1 MKRKILSFLLIF
13 TLIISVSPLTGLDF
27 SNIFSSTASA
37 AESDFTW
44 GDYNCTAINGS
55 EVKLKEYLGD
65 DINVIIPSEINGM
78 PVTSIGAECFSGCWP
93 SKYIENIIKIESITV
108 PSTVVTICSDAFE
121 YMDNLKTVTLSE
133 GVQVIGDSAFANCP
147 NLSSINIPYSIKNLG
162 NCLFFECTS
171 LKELT
176 LPGKDITISYDA
188 FSNSSIEKM
197 NLNEGMTIIPAYFL
211 QDTKVTSITLP
222 STITSIDK
230 HAFYKSVET
239 VIFSDVLTENFY
251 PAIDD
256 NYQFL
261 LKTNSPALKNVYFRH
276 MPSHMPYCED
286 YNISYDDNSG
296 FWHCEYSGGYSSE
309 VYTDR
314 AFEYILNE
322 NGEAVLTKYIGNNPY
337 IVVPDN
343 VGYVNVNYGVVAE
356 IGAEAFTDTLA
367 QEVIIPGTIKRIGN
381 YAFKN
386 SNVSII
392 SISEGIEEIGNG
404 AFFGCTALEELALP
418 ESVTEI
424 GVKAFLGCTNLKS
437 INWPSKVNYVPADA
451 FWDCR
456 SFNDFGIFENVEII
470 SSGAFIACGS
480 LVVDNFGDKLKEIGD
495 FAFTTS
501 VLVGNIGPH
510 ATINTEKLPESL
522 EYIGDRAFIYNE
534 SFKKIIIPESIKHIG
549 KDAFAHSALEQVEL
563 PDNLKEI
570 PKGAFAFT
578 PLQSIDLPDNL
589 EKIGKV
595 AFYECLSLDGIEF
608 PDTVTYIG
616 ESAFEACEAITSINI
631 PPKLETINNSTFAY
645 LLSIVKIHIPS
656 TVKTICDDAF
666 TCCDNVVEITI
677 ENGVESIGNEAFFGS
692 RIKEITIPESVKKLG
707 YGIIAETEAEVV
719 YYNAVEFDINI
730 ERATSTNKHAKF
742 STDTLKKIVF
752 GEKVTFVPAF
762 FSLNC
767 ESLEEIVFSD
777 SITEIDYGAFMG
789 CTGLRYVKL
798 PKNLKT
804 IEPYL
809 FYNCSSLKTIC
820 IPDGVTEIKFDAFNY
835 CTSLIT
841 ANIPDSVTEISD
853 YAFECCNNLTIV
865 CSENS
870 YAYLY
875 AMEHGIPVKVPNTA
889 PAPDNSKDEDPLYS
903 KQAANDYFSNF
914 FESFIMR
921 IREFFDQFTI
931 FRR

>member
-1 MKRKILSFLLIF
+1 MKRKILSVLLIF
-13 TLIISVSPLTGLDF
+13 TLIISISPLTGLDLSDTF
-27 SNIFSSTASA
+27 LSKAFA

-44 GDYNCTAINGS
+44 GDYICTTINEK
-55 EVKLKEYLGD
+55 EVRLKEYLGD
-65 DINVIIPSEINGM
+65 DTDIIIPSEINGM
-78 PVTSIGAECFSGCWP
+78 PVTSIGVECFSCNWP
-93 SKYIENIIKIESITV
+93 SKNIENNNKIESITV
-108 PSTVVTICSDAFE
+108 PSTVVTICSAAFE
-121 YMDNLKTVTLSE
+121 YMDNLKAVTLSE
-133 GVQVIGDSAFANCP
+133 GIQVIGDSAFAYCS
-147 NLSSINIPYSIKNLG
+147 NLTTINIPYSIKTLNDS
-162 NCLFFECTS
+162 LFYECTS

-176 LPGKDITISYDA
+176 LPGKDIT
-188 FSNSSIEKM
+188 FSSNTFSRCSIEKL
-197 NLNEGMTIIPAYFL
+197 NLTEGMTIIPAYFL
-211 QDTKVTSITLP
+211 EDTKVTSITLP

-230 HAFYKSVET
+230 RAFYKSVET
-239 VIFSDVLTENFY
+239 VIFSGVLTEDFY

-256 NYQFL
+256 NYQFMI
-261 LKTNSPALKNVYFRH
+261 KTNSPALKNVYFRH
-276 MPSHMPYCED
+276 MPSNMPHIED
-286 YNISYDDNSG
+286 YNISYDESSG

-314 AFEYILNE
+314 AFDYILNE
-322 NGEAVLTKYIGNNPY
+322 NGEAVLTKYIGYNPY
-337 IVVPDN
+337 IVLPDN
-343 VGYVNVNYGVVAE
+343 VGFANVNYGVVTE
-356 IGAEAFTDTLA
+356 IGAETFTGTLA
-367 QEVIIPGTIKRIGN
+367 QEVIIPDTVKRIGN

-386 SNVSII
+386 SDVINIVIPESV
-392 SISEGIEEIGNG
+392 EEIGNG
-404 AFFGCTALEELALP
+404 AFYGCAALETLSLP
-418 ESVTEI
+418 ESVKEI
-424 GVKAFLGCTNLKS
+424 GVKAFQGCTNLKN

-451 FWDCR
+451 FWNCR
-456 SFNDFGIFENVEII
+456 SFNDFGIFKNVEII

-480 LVVDNFGDKLKEIGD
+480 LVVDNFGDKLKEIGN

-510 ATINTEKLPESL
+510 STIKTEKLPKNL

-549 KDAFAHSALEQVEL
+549 RDAFAHSALEQVEL

-589 EKIGKV
+589 EKIGEV

-631 PPKLETINNSTFAY
+631 PPKLETINKSTFAY

-656 TVKTICDDAF
+656 TVKKICDDAF

-692 RIKEITIPESVKKLG
+692 RIKEITIPESVKNLG
-707 YGIIAETEAEVV
+707 YGIIAETETEVV

-730 ERATSTNKHAKF
+730 DRATSTNKHAKF

-777 SITEIDYGAFMG
+777 NITEIDYGAFMG
-789 CTGLRYVKL
+789 CTGLRSVKL

-804 IEPYL
+804 IEPGL
-809 FYNCSSLKTIC
+809 FYGCSSLRMIC
-820 IPDGVTEIKFDAFNY
+820 IPDGVTEIDFGAFNY
-835 CTSLIT
+835 CTSLKT
-841 ANIPDSVTEISD
+841 ANIPDSVTKIAD
-853 YAFECCNNLTIV
+853 DTFDGCDNLTIV
-865 CSENS
+865 CNEDS
-870 YAYLY
+870 YAYEY
-875 AMEHGIPVKVPNTA
+875 AMEHGIPVKVPNAA
-889 PAPDNSKDEDPLYS
+889 PAPDNNKEDQVNS
-903 KQAANDYFSNF
+903 TQSVNDYFSSF
-914 FESFIMR
+914 FESFIER
-921 IREFFDQFTI
+921 IKEFFAQFTI
-931 FRR
+931 IRR